1 MKTNILYKLV
11 LIFALLPVVVS
22 AATNPEKRDKH
33 SEEKTIKKSYN
44 VSKNAT
50 LKIDN
55 SYGNL
60 NIITWN
66 ENRIEIT
73 VNITVSGNNED
84 KVREKIDNINVD
96 FEASSN
102 YVSAKTIF
110 SKGKSN
116 SWWNWGSNSSINMKV
131 NYVIKMP
138 MTNSVDL
145 DNDYGSIILDKLEG
159 NAKINCD
166 YGKITTKE
174 LMGNTNEIEF
184 DYTKNS
190 YFEYINNGTINADY
204 SEFTVAK
211 AKNIHLEADYT
222 NSKFETIEDLK
233 YDCDY
238 GSLTADR
245 ANNVSGSG
253 DYLTI
258 VLGDIYKNVS
268 IDSDYGSIKIKNIK
282 ATAKNITID
291 SDYVGIH
298 IGFESGYHFNFEID
312 LDYASLRS
320 HDGFEFNKKRDES
333 TSKYYQGFYGSSNTN
348 NYIKINSDYGS
359 VTIDKN

>member
-1 MKTNILYKLV
+1 MKTHILQKLILAFLLMPM
-11 LIFALLPVVVS
+11 LIS
-22 AATNPEKRDKH
+22 ASTNPEKRVKH
-33 SEEKTIKKSYN
+33 TEEKTIKKSFN
-44 VSKNAT
+44 VSNNAT
-50 LKIDN
+50 LKVDN

-60 NIITWN
+60 DVITWN
-66 ENRIEIT
+66 ENRIEIV
-73 VNITVSGNNED
+73 VNISVSGNNED
-84 KVREKIDNINVD
+84 KVREKIDNITVD
-96 FEASSN
+96 FEGSAN
-102 YVSAKTIF
+102 YVSAETIF
-110 SKGKSN
+110 NKSKSN
-116 SWWNWGSNSSINMKV
+116 SWWNWGSSSNINMKI

-145 DNDYGSIILDKLEG
+145 ENDYGSINLDKLEG
-159 NAKINCD
+159 NARINCD

-174 LMGNTNEIEF
+174 LMGTNNQIEF

-190 YFEYINNGTINADY
+190 YFEYINKGSINADY
-204 SEFTVAK
+204 GEFVVAK
-211 AKNIHLEADYT
+211 AKSIDLEADYT
-222 NSKFETIEDLK
+222 NSRFETIEDLK

-245 ANNVSGSG
+245 ANNVSGNG

-282 ATAKNITID
+282 ETAKNIIIT
-291 SDYVGIH
+291 SDYVGIN
-298 IGFESGYHFNFEID
+298 IGFDPKYHFNFEID

-320 HDGFEFNKKRDES
+320 HEGFEFNKRRDES
-333 TSKYYQGFYGSSNTN
+333 TSKYYQGYYGSASTSNNIT
-348 NYIKINSDYGS
+348 INSDYGS

>member
-11 LIFALLPVVVS
+11 LIFALLPVIVS

-84 KVREKIDNINVD
+84 KVREKIDNINVN
-96 FEASSN
+96 FEASNN

-145 DNDYGSIILDKLEG
+145 DNDYGSINLDKLEG

-333 TSKYYQGFYGSSNTN
+333 TSKYYQGYYGSSNTN

>member
-50 LKIDN
+50 LKVDN

-110 SKGKSN
+110 SKVKSN

-204 SEFTVAK
+204 SEFTVSK

-282 ATAKNITID
+282 TTAKNITID

-333 TSKYYQGFYGSSNTN
+333 TSKYYQGYYGSSNTN

>member
-1 MKTNILYKLV
+1 MKSKIIYKLV

-22 AATNPEKRDKH
+22 ASTNPEKKDKH
-33 SEEKTIKKSYN
+33 TEEKTIKKSYS
-44 VSKNAT
+44 VSENAR

-60 NIITWN
+60 DVITWN
-66 ENRIEIT
+66 ENRIEIV
-73 VNITVSGNNED
+73 VNITVSGNDED
-84 KVREKIDNINVD
+84 KVREKIDDITVD
-96 FEASSN
+96 FEGSSN
-102 YVSAKTIF
+102 YVSAQTIF
-110 SKGKSN
+110 NNRKSN
-116 SWWNWGSNSSINMKV
+116 SWWNWGSNNSINMKV

-145 DNDYGSIILDKLEG
+145 NNDYGSITLDKLEG

-174 LMGNTNEIEF
+174 LMGTNNQIEF

-190 YFEYINNGTINADY
+190 YFEYINGGTINADY
-204 SEFTVAK
+204 GEFTVAK
-211 AKNIHLEADYT
+211 AKTITLEADYT

-245 ANNVSGSG
+245 ANNVNGVG
-253 DYLTI
+253 DYLTV
-258 VLGDIYKNVS
+258 VLGDIYKNVTL
-268 IDSDYGSIKIKNIK
+268 DSDYGSIKIKNMK
-282 ATAKNITID
+282 ETAKNITID

-298 IGFESGYHFNFEID
+298 IGFETDYHFNFEID

-333 TSKYYQGFYGSSNTN
+333 TSKYYQGYYGSSNTTN
-348 NYIKINSDYGS
+348 NIRINSDYGS

>member
-1 MKTNILYKLV
+1 MKTHIIYKLV
-11 LIFALLPVVVS
+11 LAFVLVPMLIS
-22 AATNPEKRDKH
+22 ASTDPKKRDKH
-33 SEEKTIKKSYN
+33 TEEKTIKKSYN
-44 VSKNAT
+44 VSKNAS

-60 NIITWN
+60 DIITWN
-66 ENRIEIT
+66 ENRIEI
-73 VNITVSGNNED
+73 VVKITVSGSNED
-84 KVREKIDNINVD
+84 KVREKINNITVD
-96 FEASSN
+96 FDANSN
-102 YVSAKTIF
+102 YVSAQTIF
-110 SKGKSN
+110 NKGKSN
-116 SWWNWGSNSSINMKV
+116 SWWNWGSSSNINMKV
-131 NYVIKMP
+131 NYIIKMP

-145 DNDYGSIILDKLEG
+145 NNDYGSINLDKLEG

-174 LMGNTNEIEF
+174 LMGSNNHIEF

-190 YFEYINNGTINADY
+190 YFEYINKGTINADY
-204 SEFTVAK
+204 SEFVVAK
-211 AKNIHLEADYT
+211 AKTINLEADYT

-258 VLGDIYKNVS
+258 VLGDIYKNVT
-268 IDSDYGSIKIKNIK
+268 IDSDYGSIKIKSIK
-282 ATAKNITID
+282 ETAENITID
-291 SDYVGIH
+291 SDYVGIN
-298 IGFESGYHFNFEID
+298 IGFDPNYHFNFEID

-320 HDGFEFNKKRDES
+320 HEGFEFNKKRDES
-333 TSKYYQGFYGSSNTN
+333 TSKFYQGYYGSSSTN
-348 NYIKINSDYGS
+348 NNIKINSDYGS